1 MAPPPRL
8 PRPRRV
14 ALPGG
19 ARGGAGG
26 APGGFPPRAVW
37 AVSRRDLP
45 VLAREAGFGA
55 GAGPP
60 VYLRRGVALG
70 PGDAVLDVGA
80 NVGLFA
86 LAAWERVG
94 PRGRVVACEPVPPLA
109 EALRRNLAAA
119 GAPAADVLECGLADG
134 AAASAAFT
142 FYPGC
147 AGWSTLAAL
156 EDPEEVARGVEAFLE
171 RELRAP
177 PAPGARGGPGP
188 PPEVRLARALKAAL
202 PARLYLPLQR
212 RFVRRLLRGGL
223 RVEARLRT
231 VSDVLRSH
239 DLRQVDLLKVD
250 VERAEA
256 AVLAGVDAGDWPR
269 IRQVALEAHAGPGLE
284 RCLAL
289 LRGPGGFP
297 EVVVEPAG
305 TNMEEAGLFNV
316 YARRPAPAKP

>member
-1 MAPPPRL
+1 MARRL

-19 ARGGAGG
+19 DGGGG
-26 APGGFPPRAVW
+26 SRREVW
-37 AVSRRDLP
+37 AVSGRDLP
-45 VLAREAGFGA
+45 VLAREAGLVD

-60 VYLRRGVALG
+60 VYLRRGVSLG

-80 NVGLFA
+80 NVGLFS

-119 GAPAADVLECGLADG
+119 GAPTADVIECGLADG
-134 AAASAAFT
+134 TASSAAFT
-142 FYPGC
+142 FYPAC

-177 PAPGARGGPGP
+177 PPRGGKGPAP
-188 PPEVRLARALKAAL
+188 PPEVRFARLLKAAL
-202 PARLYLPLQR
+202 PGRFYLPLQR
-212 RFVRRLLRGGL
+212 RFVRRLLQGGL
-223 RVEARLRT
+223 RVDARLRT

-239 DLRQVDLLKVD
+239 GLRQVDLLKID

-256 AVLAGVDAGDWPR
+256 AVLAGVDAEDWPR
-269 IRQVALEAHAGPGLE
+269 IRQVALEAHAGPGLD

-297 EVVVEPAG
+297 EVIAEPAG
-305 TNMEEAGLFNV
+305 TNMEETGLFNV
-316 YARRPAPAKP
+316 YARRPPPSLGS